1 MTDILVLRFADLGI
15 ATYASLRV
23 VGEPSRTVTWVVDQ
37 RPLETVCTALDAALP
52 EATGSETALTAI
64 ARALTV
70 GALASPEAELQL
82 ARALGAELVAPEGWK
97 LLSECVTS
105 PRAVLFVTP
114 SPKLARVPW
123 GQLAMP
129 GPDDYRLM
137 ELVDVLMSV
146 PPNIVHAPR
155 HPARWR
161 DRQRGP
167 VALLLDPRIPGQR
180 PDSTLG
186 SVLGRPAAEGALTR
200 HFGELMDNHRVLPVA
215 GTPREL
221 FRRSDTDRDWLGGA
235 CAQNPARLLYVG
247 HASAAEGLLATPPGP
262 PYIWPRITR

>member
-1 MTDILVLRFADLGI
+1 
-15 ATYASLRV
+15 
-23 VGEPSRTVTWVVDQ
+23 
-37 RPLETVCTALDAALP
+37 
-52 EATGSETALTAI
+52 
-64 ARALTV
+64 
-70 GALASPEAELQL
+70 
-82 ARALGAELVAPEGWK
+82 
-97 LLSECVTS
+97 
-105 PRAVLFVTP
+105 
-114 SPKLARVPW
+114 
-123 GQLAMP
+123 MP

-215 GTPREL
+215 GTPR
-221 FRRSDTDRDWLGGA
+221 A
-235 CAQNPARLLYVG
+235 V
-247 HASAAEGLLATPPGP
+247 PPERYRP
-262 PYIWPRITR
+262 